1 MKRNKRIKL
10 MSTIIFLF
18 VTLIYGCKK
27 HDLKKITGITFDQ
40 NLAVPIGYGEFGVH
54 DLLKST
60 DSLIKID
67 ASTHEMSLVY
77 RKELDTIFA
86 SDVIKLTDFTQ
97 KFDFNF
103 PIPANLIKIPSG
115 QKVLPLNVTTPDTT
129 IDEKIKYV
137 TQNGEELNTLNIK
150 SGSLSFN
157 VSTTMKHDITLVI
170 KLLDLKTNNSPIIKT
185 INMKYLGNTPQ
196 TSISSINLSDVSADF
211 KANNPDINT
220 LRFKVDATITG
231 TGNEIQDNEKLSL
244 EMNLT
249 NLKFKN
255 ITGFFGQ
262 QKLASFTDSLLLKV
276 FEKPTDGSLSF
287 TNPKLKFI
295 VDNSFGIPIRLN
307 FNKLATVDELTNQTS
322 NIDFNKSKDIS
333 VPNSIGSPPVS
344 SIIDLNNTTTN
355 NTMTNLVNVSPKYLK
370 YDISAET
377 NPGVLGSVKPL
388 NFIESTSRMIVKVDL
403 ELPFE
408 GYASGMTVKDTMDFS
423 LDQNIKNIK
432 SVLFRLK
439 VDNGLPLSLN
449 GQAEFV
455 DKNYKHLFNLFD
467 KNTQI
472 ISAAPVNSDGTV
484 KSQISKSTDI
494 VITENKTLLLDQ
506 VKYII
511 ISGITETTQPS
522 KTVVKLQDT
531 NKIGLK
537 LSVQVQL
544 KGK

>member
-1 MKRNKRIKL
+1 
-10 MSTIIFLF
+10 MSTIILLF
-18 VTLIYGCKK
+18 VSLIYGCKK
-27 HDLKKITGITFDQ
+27 HDLTKITGITFDQ
-40 NLAVPIGYGEFGVH
+40 NLAVPIGYGEFGIH

-67 ASTHEMSLVY
+67 ASTHEMSLFY

-86 SDVIKLTDFTQ
+86 SDVIKLRDTSVIF
-97 KFDFNF
+97 KVAPPNLIPHIINSFNGVIND
-103 PIPANLIKIPSG
+103 PIPSQVFSYA
-115 QKVLPLNVTTPDTT
+115 
-129 IDEKIKYV
+129 
-137 TQNGEELNTLNIK
+137 TQNGVLLHDLNFE
-150 SGSLSFN
+150 SGLLKLD
-157 VSTTMKHDITLVI
+157 VSSTFKHDITLKI
-170 KLLDLKTNNSPIIKT
+170 TFPDLKLSGNIVSKTINLTYSNSIPQTGSGTIDLSNVLADFTANKTADNTLRIEIDAKVTGKGNPITGSENLDLK
-185 INMKYLGNTPQ
+185 
-196 TSISSINLSDVSADF
+196 
-211 KANNPDINT
+211 
-220 LRFKVDATITG
+220 
-231 TGNEIQDNEKLSL
+231 
-244 EMNLT
+244 MNLI

-255 ITGFFGQ
+255 ITGYFGQ
-262 QKLASFTDSLLLKV
+262 QNLAKFTDSLLLKI
-276 FEKPTDGSLSF
+276 FEKPIDGSLSF

-307 FNKLATVDELTNQTS
+307 FNKLESVDKLTNQSSTIDYS
-322 NIDFNKSKDIS
+322 NTKDIAS
-333 VPNSIGSPPVS
+333 PASIGSQSVS
-344 SIIDLNNTTTN
+344 TIISLNNSTTN
-355 NTMTNLVNVSPKYLK
+355 NTMTNLVDASPKYLK
-370 YDISAET
+370 YDISAQL
-377 NPGVLGSVKPL
+377 NPLGNVGPL
-388 NFIESTSRMIVKVDL
+388 NFIESTSRMIVNADL
-403 ELPFE
+403 ELPIE
-408 GYASGMTVKDTMDFS
+408 GYASGMTAKDTMDFS

-439 VDNGLPLSLN
+439 VDNGLPLSLI

-472 ISAAPVNSDGTV
+472 ISAAPVNSDGIV

-531 NKIGLK
+531 NKIGIK

>member
-1 MKRNKRIKL
+1 MEQFPEDEICLLSQDNYYRPIEHQTKDHNGIENFDLPGAIDDEAFATDVEKL
-10 MSTIIFLF
+10 RSGEVVTRPEYTFNNST
-18 VTLIYGCKK
+18 K
-27 HDLKKITGITFDQ
+27 
-40 NLAVPIGYGEFGVH
+40 VP
-54 DLLKST
+54 DLLHFHPR
-60 DSLIKID
+60 KI
-67 ASTHEMSLVY
+67 LVV
-77 RKELDTIFA
+77 EGIF
-86 SDVIKLTDFTQ
+86 VFH
-97 KFDFNF
+97 F
-103 PIPANLIKIPSG
+103 PEVA
-115 QKVLPLNVTTPDTT
+115 
-129 IDEKIKYV
+129 
-137 TQNGEELNTLNIK
+137 
-150 SGSLSFN
+150 
-157 VSTTMKHDITLVI
+157 
-170 KLLDLKTNNSPIIKT
+170 KLLDLKINNSSIIKT
-185 INMKYLGNTPQ
+185 INLKYIGNTPQ

-231 TGNEIQDNEKLSL
+231 TDNEIQDNEKLSL

-255 ITGFFGQ
+255 ITGYFGQ

-276 FEKPTDGSLSF
+276 FEKPTDGFLSF

-307 FNKLATVDELTNQTS
+307 FNKLATVDELTHQSS
-322 NIDFNKSKDIS
+322 NIDFTNPKDIS

-344 SIIDLNNTTTN
+344 TILDLNNATTN

-370 YDISAET
+370 YDISAES
-377 NPGVLGSVKPL
+377 NPGVLGSVKPV
-388 NFIESTSRMIVKVDL
+388 NFIESTSRMIVKVGL

-408 GYASGMTVKDTMDFS
+408 GYASGMTVKDTLDFS

-472 ISAAPVNSDGTV
+472 ISAAPVNSDGIA